1 MLLQI
6 VEENIQNEFPS
17 LQYSM
22 NESNDTL
29 IIKGPNDRVGNIE
42 IEDDLEEIIVMVGNF
57 THWHAAC
64 YDQTISKDERDKQVS
79 SEIIDFLRDLFSNK
93 LILWGSHQTS
103 GGFYNID
110 LALNEQ
116 DSPCEPSEVEQYFW
130 SGEKYS

>member
-64 YDQTISKDERDKQVS
+64 YDQTITKDERDKQVS
-79 SEIIDFLRDLFSNK
+79 AEIIDFLRDLFSNK

-116 DSPCEPSEVEQYFW
+116 DSSCEPSEVEQYFW